1 MTQSGWISLAVVLAC
16 AGWLAW
22 RGYERGVIRTLQRVV
37 SMIGAY
43 GACYLGLVP
52 LASWIQ
58 AALSW
63 QLITAYLASGVL
75 CFFGAAFVVEMI
87 MKALADHVENRG
99 IEPAKIPGALL
110 GLSMGALLGLVL
122 VWIGG
127 ILYDAYRVQKQP
139 TVHLGAG
146 VDPIRDWVGSLAGE
160 AVGSAVD
167 HAMVNQGGSE
177 SLLPAMA
184 SQLASNPVQL
194 SQQVMQLS
202 QSEAMRN
209 IFNDPYAQH
218 FMLTQQIDALQET
231 PVFQQLMMVPQ
242 ATEMLALLGGVQKD
256 AVSNSTHASGDAH
269 QKAARTLTDMYR
281 RIYRIQNDPR
291 FLTLSQKPEFK
302 QLSQNPSPLAMM
314 SNPAF
319 SELSEIILNPVDDEA
334 LDGQALGGGAS
345 ISEANS
351 SDPSEFRNLAPLEWE
366 TLKTDEQVSEAET
379 DDDAVEMAPVTQAG
393 KLMYRWTDE
402 NGRKNYSENKPEGV
416 QDVEVIRV
424 QE

>member
-1 MTQSGWISLAVVLAC
+1 MTQVGWISLSVVLAC

-22 RGYERGVIRTLQRVV
+22 RGYQRGVIRTLQRVV

-43 GACYLGLVP
+43 GASYLGLVP
-52 LASWIQ
+52 LASWIH
-58 AALSW
+58 ATLSW
-63 QLITAYLASGVL
+63 QQITSYLVSGVL

-127 ILYDAYRVQKQP
+127 ILYDAYRVQQQP
-139 TVHLGAG
+139 TVHLSAGA
-146 VDPIRDWVGSLAGE
+146 DPIRDWVGSLAGE

-167 HAMVNQGGSE
+167 HAMVSQGRSE
-177 SLLPAMA
+177 SLFPAMA

-209 IFNDPYAQH
+209 LFNDPHAQH
-218 FMLTQQIDALQET
+218 FMLTQRMDALQET

-242 ATEMLALLGGVQKD
+242 ASEMLALLGGAQNG
-256 AVSNSTHASGDAH
+256 AVSSSADSSGDMH

-302 QLSQNPSPLAMM
+302 QLTQNPSPLAMM

-319 SELSEIILNPVDDEA
+319 TELSEIILNPVDEET
-334 LDGQALGGGAS
+334 L
-345 ISEANS
+345 ISEGGSTDA
-351 SDPSEFRNLAPLEWE
+351 SEFRNLAPLEWE
-366 TLKTDEQVSEAET
+366 TLKTDEPLADAVT
-379 DDDAVEMAPVTQAG
+379 DDNVVEANPAPQEG
-393 KLMYRWTDE
+393 KSMYRWTDE

-416 QDVEVIRV
+416 QDVEVIRL